1 MGRPLIYRNKELTWN
16 NQNQLLR
23 INNDIKYQY
32 DVNGIRACKLVK
44 GLETRYI
51 TQNNQI
57 ICEQNNN
64 GIIIYQYILNKLVG
78 FTYTTSSGTKKYLY
92 IRNIQGDITSIIDSE
107 GNKVCSYIY
116 DGYGNHIVLNQD
128 DNLENDPL
136 SIGHIN
142 PFRYRGYYFDE
153 ESGLYYLNSRYYD
166 PETGR
171 FISPDVLSILDETK
185 GQING
190 LNLYMYCNDNPIMY
204 CDPSGNFAIL
214 SFLVGLGVNALVGAI
229 VGAFSYTLSEV
240 ISYVITGEW
249 SWSWAQFAG
258 NVIGGAIGGMTA
270 MAPIFGTMSVA
281 FITGTLSTGIGMYL
295 QNQWEGTN
303 YSILQ
308 IGFTSLINGLVA
320 ASAAGLFE
328 TIPLKGLNVGKG
340 SYKAIANQINTKL
353 FKGTIKYITYNTF
366 SKMLTY
372 NMIGSLIGTLY
383 SGIMDVI
390 DGNKWLANWFNQ
402 RAERSFL

>member
-32 DVNGIRACKLVK
+32 DVNGIRSYKTVK

-57 ICEQNNN
+57 ICEENNN
-64 GIIIYQYILNKLVG
+64 GIIIYQYILNKLIG
-78 FTYTTSSGTKKYLY
+78 FTYTTSSGTKEYLY

-142 PFRYRGYYFDE
+142 PFRYRGYYYDE

-171 FISPDVLSILDETK
+171 FISLDVLSILDETK

-204 CDPSGNFAIL
+204 CDPTGHIAFFVITAII
-214 SFLVGLGVNALVGAI
+214 GAI
-229 VGAFSYTLSEV
+229 FGF
-240 ISYVITGEW
+240 G
-249 SWSWAQFAG
+249 WAAY
-258 NVIGGAIGGMTA
+258 ND
-270 MAPIFGTMSVA
+270 
-281 FITGTLSTGIGMYL
+281 
-295 QNQWEGTN
+295 
-303 YSILQ
+303 
-308 IGFTSLINGLVA
+308 
-320 ASAAGLFE
+320 
-328 TIPLKGLNVGKG
+328 
-340 SYKAIANQINTKL
+340 YKE
-353 FKGTIKYITYNTF
+353 
-366 SKMLTY
+366 
-372 NMIGSLIGTLY
+372 
-383 SGIMDVI
+383 
-390 DGNKWLANWFNQ
+390 DGVWFNG
-402 RAERSFL
+402 SVGTYILYKLV

>member
-1 MGRPLIYRNKELTWN
+1 MKLLKKAQEDICDNQDRLISY
-16 NQNQLLR
+16 
-23 INNDIKYQY
+23 NNDIKYQY
-32 DVNGIRACKLVK
+32 DVNGIRACKLLK
-44 GLETRYI
+44 ELETRYI

-57 ICEQNNN
+57 ICEENNN
-64 GIIIYQYILNKLVG
+64 GIIVYQYILNKLVG

-190 LNLYMYCNDNPIMY
+190 LNLYMYCGDNPIVRIDTY
-204 CDPSGNFAIL
+204 GFEWWNPFSWDWNRIGKAVAIVAVSAL
-214 SFLVGLGVNALVGAI
+214 IVATSIATLGTTSLLCTAI
-229 VGAFSYTLSEV
+229 VGFTLSAGATLFDQAV
-240 ISYVITGEW
+240 IQNKSF
-249 SWSWAQFAG
+249 S
-258 NVIGGAIGGMTA
+258 NVN
-270 MAPIFGTMSVA
+270 
-281 FITGTLSTGIGMYL
+281 STVGISPL
-295 QNQWEGTN
+295 
-303 YSILQ
+303 
-308 IGFTSLINGLVA
+308 FTSTHFTT
-320 ASAAGLFE
+320 S
-328 TIPLKGLNVGKG
+328 PLLPHNA
-340 SYKAIANQINTKL
+340 Y
-353 FKGTIKYITYNTF
+353 
-366 SKMLTY
+366 
-372 NMIGSLIGTLY
+372 
-383 SGIMDVI
+383 
-390 DGNKWLANWFNQ
+390 
-402 RAERSFL
+402 

>member
-1 MGRPLIYRNKELTWN
+1 MKKVLEEICDNQDKLISY
-16 NQNQLLR
+16 
-23 INNDIKYQY
+23 NNDIKYQY

-57 ICEQNNN
+57 ICEENNN

-116 DGYGNHIVLNQD
+116 DGYGNHIVLNQYD
-128 DNLENDPL
+128 KVEDDPL

-190 LNLYMYCNDNPIMY
+190 LNLYMYCGDNPIMY
-204 CDPSGNFAIL
+204 VDPSGYGWIEFWKTIFNWFKNTFGFFKTKSYSIIQRNSDGFFGGYEEGVTFTTTFGDDSKPISLGYEEASEWWKFWEYKFIIKLNF
-214 SFLVGLGVNALVGAI
+214 NK
-229 VGAFSYTLSEV
+229 FSLTSTTKIGEYTLSFANED
-240 ISYVITGEW
+240 ISFDFVSGIDKIGVGT
-249 SWSWAQFAG
+249 SQSIG
-258 NVIGGAIGGMTA
+258 NAT
-270 MAPIFGTMSVA
+270 
-281 FITGTLSTGIGMYL
+281 YY
-295 QNQWEGTN
+295 N
-303 YSILQ
+303 
-308 IGFTSLINGLVA
+308 LIYIK
-320 ASAAGLFE
+320 
-328 TIPLKGLNVGKG
+328 TIPT
-340 SYKAIANQINTKL
+340 AIAIAL
-353 FKGTIKYITYNTF
+353 ATIAPYLLPY
-366 SKMLTY
+366 Y
-372 NMIGSLIGTLY
+372 P
-383 SGIMDVI
+383 
-390 DGNKWLANWFNQ
+390 LALAF
-402 RAERSFL
+402 